1 MYAFYFW
8 KDNACS
14 MGFNCP
20 VKDGDALFES
30 VTLPI
35 LTEYPKVNI
44 VFKFLEWEFKIFI
57 FYFR

>member
-1 MYAFYFW
+1 MYAFYFC

-44 VFKFLEWEFKIFI
+44 VFKFLE
-57 FYFR
+57 